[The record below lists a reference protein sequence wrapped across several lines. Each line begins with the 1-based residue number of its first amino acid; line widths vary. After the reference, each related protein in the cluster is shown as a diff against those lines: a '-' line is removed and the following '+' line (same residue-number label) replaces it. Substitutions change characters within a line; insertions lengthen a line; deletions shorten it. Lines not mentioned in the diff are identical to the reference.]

1 VGHFVFQR
9 HYQYRVVQISNDV
22 LHCDFVELF
31 YAQANTNLLAS
42 DIVLKMRCTYNGTY
56 LLRASN
62 SDTTP
67 VTGQQPSTSM
77 SHLPHQLSASS
88 STSITTPNPSHLT
101 PAVGRGSLSHVFRP
115 LPYRQA
121 SLLPPTNNR
130 STSNDFHR
138 PRDDDTDSDDSR
150 QASVKRLKD
159 SQVEV
164 EGKTYRVQGKT
175 SVYSIIIA
183 FTSMC
188 TLMDDGHIDKLL
200 AGCGNYVNNYTS
212 EIQMKGI
219 LRQTLV
225 STTLSGM
232 QLHAPQ
238 NFTLFRFDL
247 PQFHDKVFQFQ
258 WTYPDTWM
266 PDDLHPIHFLSINTL
281 KLLHFDHHPI

>member
-1 VGHFVFQR
+1 MTRGALCFFN
-9 HYQYRVVQISNDV
+9 VVQISNDV

-31 YAQANTNLLAS
+31 YAPANTDILTS
-42 DIVLKMRCTYNGTY
+42 DIVLKMRCTYSDTY

-62 SDTTP
+62 SDTTSP
-67 VTGQQPSTSM
+67 AGPHPSASV
-77 SHLPHQLSASS
+77 SQLPHQLSASPNS
-88 STSITTPNPSHLT
+88 SHHT

-115 LPYRQA
+115 LPSRQA
-121 SLLPPTNNR
+121 SLLPLTNNR
-130 STSNDFHR
+130 SISSDFHR

-212 EIQMKGI
+212 EILMK
-219 LRQTLV
+219 
-225 STTLSGM
+225 
-232 QLHAPQ
+232 
-238 NFTLFRFDL
+238 
-247 PQFHDKVFQFQ
+247 
-258 WTYPDTWM
+258 
-266 PDDLHPIHFLSINTL
+266 
-281 KLLHFDHHPI
+281 